1 MTPTPARTET
11 NMPKNTVI
19 ARFKDVFSIAPTV
32 IARAPGRV
40 EVLGNHTDYNEG
52 VVLSAAI
59 DREVWVAASESP
71 SRECRLT
78 STQFN
83 DPVALSEIAPR
94 KGSEAWVNYPLGV
107 YSVLKD
113 RGYPVSPFV
122 LAVHSTVPL
131 GAGVSSSA
139 ALEIATALALC
150 RLFNI
155 TIDPTE
161 TAKICQKAEN
171 SFVGANCGL
180 LDQFSSM
187 FGKAGHLLYIDF
199 RSLGHEAITMAGSDI
214 TLAITLSGV
223 THALVAGEYN
233 NRRNECSQ
241 AARFFSARDPKVTAL
256 RDVTMQ
262 QLLAAKAELDPL
274 LFKRA
279 MHVVGEDE
287 RVFAGMEFMKKG
299 DVAAFGKLL
308 CQSHESS
315 RLNFENSCKELDH
328 LVEIAKSIDG
338 VFGARL
344 TGGGFGGALLAMM
357 RNDAKQRFEETVK
370 KEYKKRTG
378 RDTTVHFAK
387 IADGASVEL

>member
-1 MTPTPARTET
+1 MAK
-11 NMPKNTVI
+11 KNTAKDSVI
-19 ARFKDVFSIAPTV
+19 AQLKNVFSVAPAV

-59 DREVWVAASESP
+59 DREVWIAIAKSP

-83 DPVALSEIAPR
+83 DPVVLSDIAPQ
-94 KGSEAWVNYPLGV
+94 KGNSAWVNYPLGV
-107 YSVLKD
+107 YSVLKEL
-113 RGYPVSPFV
+113 GYPVSPFIM
-122 LAVHSTVPL
+122 AIHSTVPL

-139 ALEIATALALC
+139 AIEIGTALALC
-150 RLFNI
+150 GLFNL

-161 TAKICQKAEN
+161 TAKICQRAEN

-187 FGKAGHLLYIDF
+187 FGKAGHLLFTDF
-199 RSLGHEAITMAGSDI
+199 RSLDHETISMAGSDV

-233 NRRNECSQ
+233 SRRLECAE
-241 AARFFSARDPKVTAL
+241 AAKFFAAADPKATTL

-262 QLLAAKAELDPL
+262 QLLAAKAKLDPL
-274 LFKRA
+274 FFKRA

-287 RVFAGMEFMKKG
+287 RVFAGMELLKKG
-299 DVAAFGKLL
+299 DIAAFGKLL

-315 RLNFENSCKELDH
+315 MHNFENSCKELDI
-328 LVEIAKSIDG
+328 LVTIAKSIDG

-344 TGGGFGGALLAMM
+344 TGGGFGGAMLSMM
-357 RNDAKQRFEETVK
+357 RNDAKQRFEDTVK
-370 KEYKKRTG
+370 KEYKKQTG

-387 IADGASVEL
+387 IADGASIES

>member
-1 MTPTPARTET
+1 MATT
-11 NMPKNTVI
+11 NTAKDTVV
-19 ARFKDVFSIAPTV
+19 ARFKEVFPVSPVT

-59 DREVWVAASESP
+59 DRDVWIAIAKSP
-71 SRECRLT
+71 TRECRLT
-78 STQFN
+78 STRFG
-83 DPVALSEIAPR
+83 DPVTVCDIAPQ
-94 KGSEAWVNYPLGV
+94 KGAIAWVNYPLGV

-113 RGYPVSPFV
+113 RGYPVTPFIM
-122 LAVHSTVPL
+122 AIHSTVPL

-139 ALEIATALALC
+139 ALEVGTALALC
-150 RLFNI
+150 GLFNL

-171 SFVGANCGL
+171 GFAGANCGL

-187 FGKAGHLLYIDF
+187 FGKAGHLLFTDF
-199 RSLGHEAITMAGSDI
+199 RSLEHKVIPMAESNV

-233 NRRNECSQ
+233 SRRHECSE
-241 AARFFSARDPKVTAL
+241 AARFFAARDPKITML
-256 RDVTMQ
+256 RDVTMK
-262 QLLAAKAELDPL
+262 QLLAAKADLGPQ

-287 RVFAGMEFMKKG
+287 RVFAGMELLKKG
-299 DVAAFGKLL
+299 AIAAFGNLL
-308 CQSHESS
+308 YQSHESS
-315 RLNFENSCKELDH
+315 IHNFENSCNELDI
-328 LVEIAKSIDG
+328 LVTIAKSIDG
-338 VFGARL
+338 VYGARL
-344 TGGGFGGALLAMM
+344 TGGGFGGAMLTMLK
-357 RNDAKQRFEETVK
+357 NDARQRFEDTVK
-370 KEYKKRTG
+370 KEYKKQTG

-387 IADGASVEL
+387 IADGAAVVL